1 VAGFVIRTVSGD
13 ITLQA
18 SQRSDG
24 SWVQEVDASP
34 AKRVPVGPPEKLV
47 IGTGAVVSLSPPAGA
62 TEAEIFLESASDIRY
77 YDDGSTPTTGVSGN
91 GATIPANGAAQV
103 NLVAFTNWKM
113 IAITASVNAQVLY
126 YRGRP

>member
-1 VAGFVIRTVSGD
+1 MAGFTIQTVSGQ
-13 ITLQA
+13 IVLQA

-34 AKRVPVGPPEKLV
+34 ARRVPVGPPEKLV
-47 IGTGAVVSLSPPAGA
+47 IGTGSVTVLSPPSGA
-62 TEAEIFLESASDIRY
+62 TECEIFIESASDVRY
-77 YDDGSTPTTGVSGN
+77 YDDGSTPTTTVSGN

-103 NLVAFTNWKM
+103 VLTTFANWKM